1 MSVRGEQ
8 LKHHGLPGGS
18 CSATCPPS
26 NKFFKGSF
34 CVKMF
39 LPIRHLIVVPAA
51 IGFAFPSGT
60 ERTAFGLDTFP
71 SVFRAELYWLYSCS
85 ADLEGSWSDESDDLL
100 LGRLLDQ
107 SASLVP
113 LENSFFAR

>member
-60 ERTAFGLDTFP
+60 ERTAFGLDTF
-71 SVFRAELYWLYSCS
+71 LYWLYSCS

-100 LGRLLDQ
+100 HT
-107 SASLVP
+107 
-113 LENSFFAR
+113 SFGSVGIAGST